1 MVVVYL
7 GLGLLLLFSPPD
19 NLLANPAMRKGLG
32 GIMLVYGLF
41 RGFQAWQ
48 KRKEINKDHDH

>member
-7 GLGLLLLFSPPD
+7 GLGLLLLLSPPD
-19 NLLANPAMRKGLG
+19 DLIPNETARKTMGAILL
-32 GIMLVYGLF
+32 IYGLF

-48 KRKEINKDHDH
+48 KLKEIKKGNDH